1 MKKVPLS
8 LSISCLLAFLILSL
22 CFSAFQPAFGVTL
35 IGNITISGNDVLPMV
50 DGQFD
55 VRGNIIV
62 EGNGTLFLK
71 DAVLNL
77 DQTAA
82 YQYALIFRNPSG
94 GNPRLVAENATLTS
108 KRWFNVY
115 FEGNSSAKADKFTI
129 SFARIH
135 TKGTSQIRLGNFKL
149 RGSVDA
155 TESSSVTI
163 YDSTMREPHPE
174 VTGSFEAYGSSV
186 ISVSSSTLMNP
197 FAYQSSMVYI
207 TNSKI
212 EGTLRAYGSSR
223 VVVTN
228 STKDW
233 QVRSQD
239 ASAVVISASVMRN
252 GSTYTSSVVSIL
264 DTTMTGLDARDS
276 SIVSITGSTLHAL
289 RAYNQ
294 SRITL
299 LRSKVT
305 ATTSLEACDS
315 SVVWVRATTMEGL
328 TARKSSTVTIANSTL
343 GSLLY
348 AFDTSKV
355 DMSNSRA
362 NVIRTYDS
370 SSVSI
375 SKSNAKLAY
384 ASGSSKVAMADS
396 NLNELFITG
405 NALDSQMFD
414 LKPRSLRR
422 WNSLTDMSISLGQ
435 GGYVPDVTLTRTE
448 VKEGWGF
455 FFSGA
460 SNVTIANSVLE
471 HISLF
476 GSSVARLINST
487 VGSYYITSG
496 SKIYTYWYVDV
507 YAAGGASVIA
517 SYSNGTAAESGF
529 ADENGLAKLTLLGGL
544 IDDSG
549 ISSYGYT
556 IDSSWNGN
564 HQEQA
569 IELTD
574 NETIN
579 MVSLPWWQQYWQ
591 LLLVGVVAALA
602 VALFL
607 VIRRRRSVPR
617 VVSRA
622 SP

>member
-1 MKKVPLS
+1 MKKIPLS
-8 LSISCLLAFLILSL
+8 LLISWLLAFLILSL
-22 CFSAFQPAFGVTL
+22 CSSAFQPAFGVTL
-35 IGNITISGNDVLPMV
+35 IGNITVSGNDVLPMV
-50 DGQFD
+50 NGQFD
-55 VRGNIIV
+55 VKGNIIV

-82 YQYALIFRNPSG
+82 YQYALFFRNPSG

-108 KRWFNVY
+108 RTWFNVY
-115 FEGNSSAKADKFTI
+115 FEGNSSAEANRFTI
-129 SFARIH
+129 LFARIY
-135 TKGTSQIRLGNFKL
+135 TKGTSQIGLGNFRLK
-149 RGSVDA
+149 GSVNA

-174 VTGSFEAYGSSV
+174 VTGSFKAYGSSV
-186 ISVSSSTLMNP
+186 ISVSNLTLMNP
-197 FAYQSSMVYI
+197 FSYQSSTVYI

-239 ASAVVISASVMRN
+239 ASAVMISGSVMRN
-252 GSTYTSSVVSIL
+252 GSTYGSSVASIF
-264 DTTMTGLDARDS
+264 DTTMTGLNAYDS
-276 SIVSITGSTLHAL
+276 SIVSITGSTLKAL

-305 ATTSLEACDS
+305 ATTSLEASDS

-328 TARKSSTVTIANSTL
+328 TARKSSTVTIANSTF
-343 GSLLY
+343 GWHLY

-355 DMSNSRA
+355 DMSNSQA
-362 NVIRTYDS
+362 NVIHAYDS
-370 SSVSI
+370 SSLFI
-375 SKSNAKLAY
+375 SKSTAALAY
-384 ASGSSKVAMADS
+384 ASDSSKVAMTDS
-396 NLNELFITG
+396 NLVELFIIG
-405 NALDSQMFD
+405 NALDSHMSD
-414 LKPRSLRR
+414 LKPSFLSR
-422 WNSLTDMSISLGQ
+422 WDSSTDLSISLGQ
-435 GGYVPDVTLTRTE
+435 GGYVPTVTLTRTE
-448 VKEGWGF
+448 IRGGWGF

-460 SNVTIANSVLE
+460 SNVTIANSVIE
-471 HISLF
+471 HISLSS
-476 GSSVARLINST
+476 SSVARLINST
-487 VGSYYITSG
+487 VASYYITSG

-507 YAAGGASVIA
+507 YAVSGVSVIA
-517 SYSNGTAAESGF
+517 SYSNGTTAESRF
-529 ADENGLAKLTLLGGL
+529 ADENGLAELTLLGGL
-544 IDDSG
+544 IDESG
-549 ISSYGYT
+549 ITSYGYT

-564 HQEQA
+564 YQKQT

-579 MVSLPWWQQYWQ
+579 MVQLPWWQQYWQ

-602 VALFL
+602 VVIFL
-607 VIRRRRSVPR
+607 AIRRRRAVPR
-617 VVSRA
+617 VVSQA
-622 SP
+622 SS